1 MFESGYGP
9 LTTTGPLTVEGER
22 PCSMDGGRRRRMM
35 ELWFLD
41 RRENVM
47 DNTWIVL
54 ALATLIYL
62 WGLA

>member
-1 MFESGYGP
+1 
-9 LTTTGPLTVEGER
+9 
-22 PCSMDGGRRRRMM
+22 MM